1 MVTINRLTTVYRGI
15 GDDTKPTAGVR
26 NGDRFFEMDTSR
38 LFIFNGA
45 DKQWE
50 IFSSG
55 TDVTA
60 ALVGIG
66 AVGYMII

>member
-15 GDDTKPTAGVR
+15 GDDEKPTKGVR
-26 NGDRFFEMDTSR
+26 NGSRFFEMDTSR
-38 LFIFNGA
+38 LFIFNEEDG
-45 DKQWE
+45 QWE

>member
-1 MVTINRLTTVYRGI
+1 MVTLNRLTTLYKGI
-15 GDDTKPTAGVR
+15 SNDTKPTDGVR
-26 NGDRFFEMDTSR
+26 NGSRYFEMDTSR
-38 LFIFNGA
+38 LYIYNEAGN
-45 DKQWE
+45 QWE

>member
-1 MVTINRLTTVYRGI
+1 MVTLNRLITIYRGI
-15 GDDTKPTAGVR
+15 GDDIKPTTGVR

-38 LFIFNGA
+38 LFIFNETA
-45 DKQWE
+45 KQWE
-50 IFSSG
+50 MFSTG